1 MKQFTAICL
10 LIMLALSSF
19 SQTPSFITDSLEN
32 YIKKGMKQWQIPGLS
47 IVIVKDGKVVLMK
60 GYGVKEMGKSDPVD
74 ENTLFMIASNSKLF
88 TATSLAKL
96 EFEKKISLDDKVT
109 KYIPWY
115 KLYDPNVT
123 SLVTIRDLLS
133 HHLGTKTFQGDFTFW
148 NASMPR
154 DSVIWKMRTLIP
166 TNIFRTEYGYCNSG
180 YVTAGKILETVT
192 GTTWENYIEEN
203 FLKPIGMN
211 NTYPLTAGM
220 KERKNVAVPHTN
232 SFSAL
237 TVIPF
242 DAIDDMAPAGS
253 MVSNV
258 NDLSKWLLLQLDS
271 GKQNSKQIIPWQA
284 MIKTRD
290 INTVTNSRKSLFYP
304 SHFVGYGMGLFI
316 RDYNGRMVYWHTG
329 GADGFVSNTCLV
341 PEEKL
346 GIAILTNNDNQN
358 FFEAL
363 RYQILDAYLG
373 VSFTDRSNFQWGFQL
388 QAMAQIK
395 KDLKEMDDKV
405 QLKNTPSL
413 PLESFAGEYNNTV
426 YGKISIAKDGN
437 NLKIYFSHHPKLT
450 AKLEYMGDYKFR
462 TTYSNISY
470 GIFPSIFVIK
480 DGKVESV
487 EIKVN
492 DFLEFDS
499 YTFTKNK

>member
-1 MKQFTAICL
+1 MKRLLGGSLFTFCYL
-10 LIMLALSSF
+10 FTF
-19 SQTPSFITDSLEN
+19 SQQPAFITDSLN
-32 YIKKGMKQWQIPGLS
+32 SYIERGMKQWQIPGLS

-60 GYGVKEMGKSDPVD
+60 GYGVKEMGKNDPVD

-96 EFEKKISLDDKVT
+96 EVEKKLSLDDKVT

-115 KLYDPNVT
+115 KLYDANVT
-123 SLVTIRDLLS
+123 NLVTVRDVLS
-133 HHLGTKTFQGDFTFW
+133 HRLGTKTFHGDFTFW

-154 DSVIWKMRTLIP
+154 DTVIWKMRTLVP
-166 TNIFRTEYGYCNSG
+166 SAVFRQEYGYCNSG

-211 NTYPLTAGM
+211 NTYTLTAGM
-220 KERKNVAVPHTN
+220 KNRNNIAVPHTN
-232 SFSAL
+232 GFSKL
-237 TVIPF
+237 SVIPY
-242 DAIDDMAPAGS
+242 DEIDDMAPAGS
-253 MVSNV
+253 MVSCV
-258 NDLSKWLLLQLDS
+258 NDLSKWLLFQLDS
-271 GKQNSKQIIPWQA
+271 GKVNGKQIIPFAA

-290 INTVTNSRKSLFYP
+290 INTLTNSRKSLFYP
-304 SHFVGYGMGLFI
+304 SHITGYGMGLFM
-316 RDYNGRMVYWHTG
+316 RDYNGKMVYWHTG
-329 GADGFVSNTCLV
+329 GADGFVSNTCFV

-373 VSFTDRSNFQWGFQL
+373 VPYTDQIKYQWGGLLENQKE
-388 QAMAQIK
+388 IN
-395 KDLKEMDDKV
+395 DSLKVMEDKV
-405 QLKNTPSL
+405 KLNNATPL
-413 PLESFAGEYNNTV
+413 PLTTYTGTYSNAV
-426 YGKISIAKDGN
+426 YGNIRIDADGK
-437 NLKIYFSHHPKLT
+437 NLKMFFSHHPNLT
-450 AKLEYMGDYKFR
+450 ALLEYIGDNKFR
-462 TTYSNISY
+462 TTYSNIAY
-470 GIFPSIFVIK
+470 GIFPATFVLK
-480 DGKVESV
+480 DGKVRSV

-499 YTFTKNK
+499 YIFTKN